1 MKCAYYVGDILE
13 PLLPTSKKGVIV
25 AITLRIGQKE
35 PKPKIFVQL
44 LGKNQQLIA
53 IHHPN
58 LIKGWKVHGRIGGS
72 IWQENSKEWIQQVM
86 RKEQVAYASI
96 QKKKKK
102 KKTTTKCNIAFL
114 L

>member
-1 MKCAYYVGDILE
+1 MLVIFWNLYYQRR
-13 PLLPTSKKGVIV
+13 KRVIV

-35 PKPKIFVQL
+35 HKPKIFVQL

-102 KKTTTKCNIAFL
+102 TTTKCNIAFL